1 MVWQGERGYVTLS
14 KLTTNC
20 NAASHGDMPM
30 RPSDRLRRP
39 LTALLVAM
47 LLGLGPASASA
58 WWDSGHRLVALV
70 AWSRMDAAT
79 RVRVLKLLGEHPQI
93 NKYFTPPDELQ
104 DESMRNQWIIS
115 QAAVW
120 SDLVRKTD
128 RDRPTWHYINRPL
141 FLSRDA
147 RRLLEPRLKV
157 NLATVVPPAANLAT
171 RELNVIQA
179 IRLCRRRLAAGDISD
194 AERAVCVT
202 WLCHMIGDIHQPCHS
217 TASFTAKRFP
227 LGDRGGNDVPIKGR
241 DKTIN
246 LHMYWDGQFGGG
258 RSLSG
263 DLVRRAAVL
272 LADRKLVSA
281 GLRAEKQLRAES
293 WVSESH
299 RLAQQV
305 VYSPKILAAIRR
317 GEADA
322 EKEIPAVALSRAYAT
337 KAHAVSRRRVVEA
350 GFRLA
355 RVLRDGV
362 KQ

>member
-1 MVWQGERGYVTLS
+1 
-14 KLTTNC
+14 
-20 NAASHGDMPM
+20 
-30 RPSDRLRRP
+30 
-39 LTALLVAM
+39 M

-70 AWSRMDAAT
+70 AWSRMDTAT
-79 RVRVLKLLGEHPQI
+79 RVRVLKLLGQHPQV
-93 NKYFTPPDELQ
+93 NKHFTPPDELRDQ
-104 DESMRNQWIIS
+104 SMRNQWVIS

-141 FLSRDA
+141 FLSDDA

-157 NLATVVPPAANLAT
+157 NLSTVVPPAASLAT
-171 RELNVIQA
+171 QELNVIQA
-179 IRLCRRRLAAGDISD
+179 ITLCRRRLAARDAGD

-202 WLCHMIGDIHQPCHS
+202 WLCHMVGDVHQPCHS

-227 LGDRGGNDVPIKGR
+227 LGDRGGNDVPIQGR
-241 DKTIN
+241 KKTIN

-272 LADRKLVSA
+272 LADRKLVAA
-281 GLRAEKQLRAES
+281 GRRAEKQLQAEA

-322 EKEIPAVALSRAYAT
+322 EKEIPAVALSRAYA
-337 KAHAVSRRRVVEA
+337 KQAQAVSRQRVVEA

-355 RVLRDGV
+355 RVLKEAV
-362 KQ
+362 K

>member
-1 MVWQGERGYVTLS
+1 MWQVGYQYVTLS
-14 KLTTNC
+14 ELTTTC
-20 NAASHGDMPM
+20 NAACHGKTPM
-30 RPSDRLRRP
+30 NPPNCRGRL
-39 LTALLVAM
+39 LTAGLVAM

-70 AWSRMDAAT
+70 AWSRMDTST
-79 RVRVLKLLGEHPQI
+79 RARVLKLLGQHPQA
-93 NKYFTPPDELQ
+93 KEYFTPSEKLQ
-104 DESMRNQWIIS
+104 NDSMRHQWVMS

-141 FLSRDA
+141 FLSNDA
-147 RRLLEPRLKV
+147 RRLLGPRLKV
-157 NLATVVPPAANLAT
+157 NLSTVVPPAANLAT
-171 RELNVIQA
+171 QELNVIQA
-179 IRLCRRRLAAGDISD
+179 ITLCRRRLAARETGA
-194 AERAVCVT
+194 AERALCVT
-202 WLCHMIGDIHQPCHS
+202 WLCHMVGDVHQPCHS

-227 LGDRGGNDVPIKGR
+227 LGDRGGNDVPIQGQE
-241 DKTIN
+241 KTIN

-272 LADRKLVSA
+272 LADRKLVAA
-281 GLRAEKQLRAES
+281 GRRAEKQLQAEG

-322 EKEIPAVALSRAYAT
+322 EKEIPAVALSRAYA
-337 KAHAVSRRRVVEA
+337 KQARAVSRQRVVEA

-355 RVLRDGV
+355 RVLKEGV
-362 KQ
+362 K